1 MNDKDGKEAKRELIF
16 EAAEDVF
23 SARGYHNATM
33 SEIASAAGI
42 GKGTI
47 YEYFSSKLQL
57 FQQMLMRGMS
67 IYSASFDAEDLKR
80 RPMREKLHLILEGHI
95 EFCRRN
101 SRLTR
106 LTFWE
111 NGIQDN
117 EVKDYM
123 LKKGKERES
132 RLQEMLHDGI
142 ASGELREL
150 DTYIVALML
159 SGVIASVCGPMIL
172 DEWEIN
178 PSYLADSV
186 TDVIMNGIKK
196 G

>member
-16 EAAEDVF
+16 EAAADVF

-33 SEIASAAGI
+33 SEIALAAGI

-47 YEYFSSKLQL
+47 YEYFPSKQQL
-57 FQQMLMRGMS
+57 FQQMLMRGMR

-80 RPMREKLHLILEGHI
+80 RPMREKLYLILELHI

-106 LTFWE
+106 LVFWE

-123 LKKGKERES
+123 LKRGKERERS
-132 RLQEMLHDGI
+132 LQEMLHNGI

-159 SGVIASVCGPMIL
+159 SGVIASVCGPMVM
-172 DEWEIN
+172 DEWEID

>member
-106 LTFWE
+106 LTFLE
-111 NGIQDN
+111 N
-117 EVKDYM
+117 
-123 LKKGKERES
+123 
-132 RLQEMLHDGI
+132 
-142 ASGELREL
+142 
-150 DTYIVALML
+150 
-159 SGVIASVCGPMIL
+159 
-172 DEWEIN
+172 
-178 PSYLADSV
+178 
-186 TDVIMNGIKK
+186 
-196 G
+196 

>member
-1 MNDKDGKEAKRELIF
+1 MHDKDGKEAKRELIF
-16 EAAEDVF
+16 KAAEDVF
-23 SARGYHNATM
+23 SAWGYHNATM
-33 SEIASAAGI
+33 SEIAAAAGI

-47 YEYFSSKLQL
+47 YEYFSSKLEL
-57 FQQMLMRGMS
+57 FQQMLMRGMN
-67 IYSASFDAEDLKR
+67 IYSASFDTEDLKR
-80 RPMREKLHLILEGHI
+80 RSMREKLRLILEAHI

-106 LTFWE
+106 LVFWE
-111 NGIQDN
+111 NGIQDE

-123 LKKGKERES
+123 LQKGKERES
-132 RLQEMLHDGI
+132 SLQEMLHNGI
-142 ASGELREL
+142 AGGELRAL
-150 DTYIVALML
+150 DTYVVALML
-159 SGVIASVCGPMIL
+159 CGIIASVCGPLVM
-172 DEWEIN
+172 DEWEVD